1 MLKKN
6 ITFTVVIPYY
16 KSINTIERTLLS
28 VLYQD
33 CRDYEIIVIND
44 CSTDNP
50 NDIIEDF
57 TKRFKFLGINLKYI
71 ELDKNSGPSFARN
84 FAWNLAIGNYVCFL
98 DSDDMW
104 HPNKLSICKN
114 YIIDLQPQLLF
125 HDSLISRT
133 GKFKDLLEIDYT
145 NSEFTVRNIIPIN
158 WLLKNLAVTPAVLVK
173 KDINLRFNEKMK
185 YCEDYDLWLRIAF
198 EYSNV
203 IKIEGPALTYLGKPF
218 MSGNGLSSNVIKMRL
233 GEISLYINFCLN
245 NLLSLPILP
254 ILILYSFFK
263 HIRLLLG
270 KCLLKKQVSV

>member
-1 MLKKN
+1 MLEKN

-71 ELDKNSGPSFARN
+71 VLKKNSGPSFARN
-84 FAWNLAIGNYVCFL
+84 FAWNLAIGDYVCFL

-104 HPNKLSICKN
+104 HPNKLSICKK
-114 YIIDLQPQLLF
+114 YIIALQPQLLF
-125 HDSLISRT
+125 HNSLISLT

-185 YCEDYDLWLRIAF
+185 YCEDYDLWLRLRKQNKKFFNCKAILVKHRIHAASAF
-198 EYSNV
+198 NAKGNNNKVDDLLIRHQLKSNC
-203 IKIEGPALTYLGKPF
+203 E
-218 MSGNGLSSNVIKMRL
+218 R
-233 GEISLYINFCLN
+233 EQE
-245 NLLSLPILP
+245 
-254 ILILYSFFK
+254 
-263 HIRLLLG
+263 RLLEER
-270 KCLLKKQVSV
+270 KKEREIKENKKIKTTESEPWPTR